1 MSRHGKSTSYLQSYQ
16 TKFLNIY
23 MTKKDIK
30 TNLLNHSEAKVRLLG
45 EYLKRYLSVIS
56 NDGFT
61 EKINVFDLFCGQ
73 GIYENGGEGSP
84 IVSLKH
90 IKQTFYSVIDRR
102 SNKLPKINC
111 HFNDIDP
118 DKIELLKIA
127 IKTKSLHY
135 GNFGELVLTSNAY
148 KNEVE
153 RLKLL
158 FKTFK
163 NEKAFVFI
171 DPYGYKEVKAEDI
184 KGLMNCN
191 KKAEVLLWLP
201 IQFMYRFADNGTPGV
216 LQNFI
221 NELKLNLQI
230 ENVSGVWE
238 FIKVLKNGFQKY
250 LGDDFFVDNFS
261 LKKEENTVFCLY
273 FFSPHIKGFEKMLE
287 AKWEI
292 DTEQGRGWEYSG
304 NSPSLFFEQKTNDL
318 EESLKVFLKSKKCYN
333 VDVYEFT
340 LRQGYL
346 PKHTVEIFENW
357 QKNNLLKVFLS
368 NNEMARKKAFY
379 LKYFKSTAIDY
390 KKVYFIT
397 N

>member
-1 MSRHGKSTSYLQSYQ
+1 M
-16 TKFLNIY
+16 I
-23 MTKKDIK
+23 KKDIK

-84 IVSLKH
+84 IVSLRQ
-90 IKQTFYSVIDRR
+90 IKETFYSVIDRKP
-102 SNKLPKINC
+102 NKLPKINC
-111 HFNDIDP
+111 HFNDIDNN
-118 DKIELLKIA
+118 KIELLKTA
-127 IKTKSLHY
+127 IKSKSLHY
-135 GNFGELVLTSNAY
+135 ESFGKLELTSNDY
-148 KNEVE
+148 LNEVE
-153 RLKLL
+153 RLKQL
-158 FKTFK
+158 FKTLK

-171 DPYGYKEVKAEDI
+171 DPYGYKEIKADDI

-201 IQFMYRFADNGTPGV
+201 IQFMYRFADNGTPEV

-221 NELKLNLQI
+221 KELNLTSQI
-230 ENVSGVWE
+230 ENLNNVWE
-238 FIKVLKNGFQKY
+238 FIKLLKNGFQEY
-250 LGDDFFVDNFS
+250 LGDEYFVDNFS
-261 LKKEENTVFCLY
+261 LRKEENTVFCLY

-292 DTEQGRGWEYSG
+292 DTEQGRGWEYTG
-304 NSPSLFFEQKTNDL
+304 NIPSLFFEQKTNDL
-318 EESLKVFLKSKKCYN
+318 EEKLKVFLKSKKCFN
-333 VDVYEFT
+333 GDVYEFT

-346 PKHTVEIFENW
+346 PKHTVEIFEIW
-357 QKNNLLKVFLS
+357 QKNDFLKVFLS
-368 NNEMARKKAFY
+368 NNEKARKKAFY
-379 LKYFKSTAIDY
+379 LKYFKTTDSEN
-390 KKVYFIT
+390 KKAYFII